1 METDKSPAVWTT
13 KRETRLRF
21 KGNHLK
27 KHKSHN
33 DNSVLRSTTNN
44 QRETN
49 RSLITDWRHF
59 KETPVKLSVWVETW
73 NWQEVSVKTNRG
85 TKIQLV
91 CLEAES
97 KRLQSASVGRD
108 KTRRQKRA
116 GCFQHLTERT
126 TLRTSQNNQSS
137 FYRRVGPTHINTHR
151 HTPTHSDTH
160 KHTPTHTNQTSCE
173 TESDDRCSYYQSNL
187 TKLYSLQDH
196 FHTGCTR

>member
-116 GCFQHLTERT
+116 GCFHHLTERT

-137 FYRRVGPTHINTHR
+137 FYRRVGPTHTDTQR
-151 HTPTHSDTH
+151 HTQ
-160 KHTPTHTNQTSCE
+160 THTNTHQ
-173 TESDDRCSYYQSNL
+173 SDFMWNWIWWQVQLLSIKSDKTLQPPGSFSHWLHSLRCA
-187 TKLYSLQDH
+187 SL
-196 FHTGCTR
+196 